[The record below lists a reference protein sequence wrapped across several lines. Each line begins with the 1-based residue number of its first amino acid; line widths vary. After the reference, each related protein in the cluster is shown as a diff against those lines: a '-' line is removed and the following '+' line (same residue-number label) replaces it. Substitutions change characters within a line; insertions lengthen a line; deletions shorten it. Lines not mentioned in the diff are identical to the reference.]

1 MLWWYREGM
10 EAYVEQNAKAW
21 DHLVEKGN
29 IWTDGVSDEQIE
41 AARRGELDM
50 VLSPFKRVKAQWVA
64 DVRGKKVL
72 ALACGGGQQGPL
84 FALAGAE
91 VTVFD
96 ASEQQ
101 LNQDR
106 IYARKLDLDLKLIRG
121 DMRDLSMFDDESF
134 DLVYNPTSTC
144 YIDSVRGM
152 YAHVFRILR
161 PGSYFLTSVT
171 NPVLYLFDEQKALK
185 NKLRI
190 KYTIPFSTLK
200 SPKRRQVEKIMK
212 GNDTIEFS
220 HTLNDLLG
228 GITDSGFLIQDIY
241 SDGSGFYMM
250 DSFINDCHLAVRAY
264 KMKGS
269 L

>member
-1 MLWWYREGM
+1 M
-10 EAYVEQNAKAW
+10 EEYVEQNAKAW

-29 IWTDGVSDEQIE
+29 IWTDGVTDKQIE
-41 AARRGELDM
+41 AARSGELDM
-50 VLSPFKRVKAQWVA
+50 VLSPFKRVKAEWVG

-84 FALAGAE
+84 LALAGAE

-96 ASEQQ
+96 ASEKQ
-101 LNQDR
+101 LAQDR
-106 IYARKLDLDLKLIRG
+106 RYAEKLNLDMKLIRG

-144 YIDSVRGM
+144 YIDEVRGM
-152 YAHVFRILR
+152 YQHVHRILKA
-161 PGSYFLTSVT
+161 GSYFLTSIT

-185 NKLRI
+185 NKLKI

-200 SPKRRQVEKIMK
+200 SPKRSEVERIMK

-220 HTLNDLLG
+220 HTLDDLLG
-228 GITDSGFLIQDIY
+228 GITDSGFFIQDIY

-250 DSFINDCHLAVRAY
+250 DSFIHDCHLAVRAY
-264 KMKGS
+264 KAKGS

>member
-1 MLWWYREGM
+1 M
-10 EAYVEQNAKAW
+10 EEFVEQNAKAW

-29 IWTDGVSDEQIE
+29 IWTDGITDEQAD
-41 AARRGELDM
+41 AAKRGELDM
-50 VLSPFKRVKAQWVA
+50 VLSPFKRVKASWLG
-64 DVRGKKVL
+64 DVRGKEVL
-72 ALACGGGQQGPL
+72 ALAAGGGQQGPL
-84 FALAGAE
+84 LALAGAS

-96 ASEQQ
+96 ASTRQ
-101 LNQDR
+101 LEQDR
-106 IYARKLDLDLKLIRG
+106 RYNEKLGIETTLVRG
-121 DMRDLSMFDDESF
+121 DMRDLSIFEDASF

-144 YIDSVRGM
+144 YIDSVSEM
-152 YAHVFRILR
+152 YSHVYRILK

-171 NPVLYLFDEQKALK
+171 NPVLYLFDEERALK
-185 NKLRI
+185 NKLKI
-190 KYTIPFSTLK
+190 KYTIPYSGLK
-200 SPKRRQVEKIMK
+200 SPKKRQVERRLK

-250 DSFINDCHLAVRAY
+250 DSFIHDCHLAIRAY
-264 KMKGS
+264 KS